1 MGIAY
6 NQSIIQNGL
15 VSASDSRN
23 TKSYSG
29 ETFYNLL
36 TSNTLGNPSWA
47 NGATQLTCI
56 CIIKILGNDTS
67 FAYHPIQKWNTG
79 TPTASFVLYHFQN
92 YQGNSPSSTN
102 RLGWYANGGG
112 TWKSLTSLYQT
123 TSGNT
128 YFVALQYNST
138 SGGQLWI
145 NGSKIGGRGGNG
157 TLGSGTSSVTIDGN
171 VSGRTG
177 IHKVEMVD
185 FYDRELSDSE
195 ITYMYNTLK
204 NRL

>member
-56 CIIKILGNDTS
+56 SIIKILGNDTS
-67 FAYHPIQKWNTG
+67 YAYHPINKWSNT
-79 TPTASFVLYHFQN
+79 TNASFVLYHFQN
-92 YQGNSPSSTN
+92 YQGNTPYYTN
-102 RLGWYANGGG
+102 RLGWYANAGGN
-112 TWKSLTSLYQT
+112 WKELTSTYQT

-145 NGSKIGGRGGNG
+145 NGSKIGGRSGGG
-157 TLGSGTSSVTIDGN
+157 TLGSNTSSIVVDGN

-195 ITYMYNTLK
+195 ITYMYNVLK